1 MHTLKQKVAEKVR
14 NYEVDP
20 TMQLT
25 KDTIDDFE
33 DVITDI
39 VVEICREETELL
51 NEAKIGTFS
60 NIDRILYL
68 KRLIAHLESIYDK
81 IDHELPNTMSRI
93 LIEDRRLRPD
103 IQKKLD
109 SLSPFNLLERHTLI
123 SNENNY
129 TIYHSQGDYAII
141 KPLQT
146 FIDSLYDDMLELR
159 EEND

>member
-1 MHTLKQKVAEKVR
+1 MHTLKEKVAEKVR

-20 TMQLT
+20 SMQLT

-33 DVITDI
+33 NIITDI
-39 VVEICREETELL
+39 VVEVCREENESL
-51 NEAKIGTFS
+51 NETKIGVFS
-60 NIDRILYL
+60 NIDRILYI
-68 KRLIAHLESIYDK
+68 KRIIAHLESIYDK
-81 IDHELPNTMSRI
+81 IEQELPNTMPRI

-109 SLSPFNLLERHTLI
+109 SLFPFNLLEHHTI
-123 SNENNY
+123 TSNENNY
-129 TIYHSQGDYAII
+129 ITYHSQGDYAII

-159 EEND
+159 EEKN